1 MHLFMSDKGYVTLS
15 DDERLTI
22 ASLLTTLKGLGI
34 VREETDFRRFVT
46 GCFFRGLYE
55 YKKDLSREDC

>member
-1 MHLFMSDKGYVTLS
+1 MPDRGYLFLS
-15 DDERLTI
+15 DDQRLDI

-34 VREETDFRRFVT
+34 VRDETDFQRFVS

-55 YKKDLSREDC
+55 YKKDLSRNDC